1 MLPWVSATRP
11 LMRRE
16 VRAEAV
22 LKQILSAAE
31 FPAFLAFRQ
40 RRSHR
45 GRRVERRDSSSAGA
59 DALRER
65 SLRNQFQF
73 RAPASV
79 ELGEDGRVGGARK
92 RTDDLGN
99 AARLEQ
105 RREADL
111 AAAAVVADHRQIR
124 GALVDQRVDELDGT
138 ARFAETAEH
147 DGGAVE
153 NVRDS
158 LGRARDPLV
167 DHSDKSGLK
176 SADTRRLC
184 GSRGANPAPVRV
196 SPPARS
202 RYKPASSNRTRSS

>member
-1 MLPWVSATRP
+1 MGVGDPP
-11 LMRRE
+11 LDERE
-16 VRAEAV
+16 VRADAV
-22 LKQILSAAE
+22 LKQVLSAAE

-40 RRSHR
+40 WRSHR
-45 GRRVERRDSSSAGA
+45 GRGVERRDSSSAGA

-124 GALVDQRVDELDGT
+124 GALVDQRVDELDWT
-138 ARFAETAEH
+138 ARFAETTEH

-153 NVRDS
+153 DVRDS
-158 LGRARDPLV
+158 LGRARHLLV
-167 DHSDKSGLK
+167 DHSQAARRVAVARSGAAAWRVARPGACPA
-176 SADTRRLC
+176 ADTR
-184 GSRGANPAPVRV
+184 A
-196 SPPARS
+196 
-202 RYKPASSNRTRSS
+202 